1 MREGIQRRTNKEITI
16 LEPDILNFYVKSG
29 GSKLVTAKGLRVYK
43 DADVESDIRVGASVF
58 NEVSDY
64 IKKDYDSRY
73 IMIDTDSLEFG
84 YMAISYLHSAYL
96 NRDNLDENYAYYAE
110 YDEGNLIDEWQ
121 EYSDLIP
128 IINGSEA
135 NSILADEYNNYGVG
149 NYSNMNQLFGEC
161 TDSKPPFWL
170 DCCNEAVCL
179 LYFDSRMCLNED
191 LKNVLE
197 YFNHNKRVYIIL
209 VHDMKGMV
217 FGEDELFSNPF
228 TSNTKSLWDYAI
240 LDYSVEEISVIKQGK
255 DLSTYYKNIF
265 KCVLKRKG
273 LNVKRGFSYDTV
285 IQLLISMKNEDKCEM
300 IRKVINYAIRH
311 RDYCDKTPLTNQDFE
326 FLKVFAKRQFV
337 ALPDEKEEH
346 KSLRAMEEELVGMES
361 VKQQVKNIV
370 QVMKFNQMRQRMNI
384 NGGTFHNVHM
394 MLGAPG
400 TAKTTIA
407 KFMGKMMMEE
417 QLLPGERFICVNG
430 AELKGM
436 YVGHSAPKTKQIFEA
451 NDIIVID
458 EAYSLVD
465 SNGQNDSFAQEAI
478 AQMITEMEEHSV
490 DKLII
495 FAGYGGKKVDEK
507 DNRMRDFLNA
517 NPGIKSR
524 INSTIYFDSYTP
536 EQMADI
542 FYTIAKVQTY
552 TVPGE
557 ARKDIVKYFE
567 TRVLADNFGNGREA
581 RSLLEMSTLYT
592 AKRIMQKDKSKITKA
607 DLQTIVLEDI
617 KNAIKDAKNQLDVRD
632 CTYDTKKVGF

>member
-1 MREGIQRRTNKEITI
+1 MSKKISLLQ
-16 LEPDILNFYVKSG
+16 PDVRNFYINTG
-29 GSKLVTAKGLRVYK
+29 AGRPTTAKGLV
-43 DADVESDIRVGASVF
+43 VESDYQL
-58 NEVSDY
+58 ESDIKQGGTIFSNVKEY
-64 IKKDYDSRY
+64 IDKNIESRY
-73 IMIDTDSLEFG
+73 IMINTDCQEFAE
-84 YMAISYLHSAYL
+84 MAVAYLHADYL
-96 NRDNLDENYAYYAE
+96 AHDVLYA
-110 YDEGNLIDEWQ
+110 DDWN
-121 EYSDLIP
+121 
-128 IINGSEA
+128 
-135 NSILADEYNNYGVG
+135 DEYNYNDYLEYEDGRMIDSWEENSHLIPMIDGFEASSVLGNDYGGADSG
-149 NYSNMNQLFGEC
+149 NCERMVQLFENSV
-161 TDSKPPFWL
+161 DNRKPFWV
-170 DCCNEAVCL
+170 DCCREAVCL
-179 LYFDSRMCLNED
+179 LYYDPCFILGDK
-191 LKNVLE
+191 LKNVLD
-197 YFNHNKRVYIIL
+197 YFSHNKRVYIIRL
-209 VHDMKGMV
+209 HNSDESSSDDLFFDM
-217 FGEDELFSNPF
+217 
-228 TSNTKSLWDYAI
+228 NTTTEWDWVI
-240 LDYSVEEISVIKQGK
+240 LDYNIDQVFVEKSKL
-255 DLSTYYKNIF
+255 DLSKYYKNIF
-265 KCVLKRKG
+265 KSVIANQN
-273 LNVKRGFSYDTV
+273 LNVKKGFSYDN
-285 IQLLISMKNEDKCEM
+285 IIKLLLAMRNEQKCKLIDK
-300 IRKVINYAIRH
+300 IVKYAVKH
-311 RDYCDKTPLTNQDFE
+311 KTDGDSKPLMNQDFE
-326 FLKVFAKRQFV
+326 FLRGFAKSEAIASDDKTSIKV
-337 ALPDEKEEH
+337 LE
-346 KSLRAMEEELVGMES
+346 SELVGMES

-370 QVMKFNQMRQRMNI
+370 QVMKFNQFRQSMNI
-384 NGGTFHNVHM
+384 ERGTFHNVHM

-400 TAKTTIA
+400 TAKTTVA
-407 KFMGKMMMEE
+407 KLMGRMMMEE
-417 QLLPGERFICVNG
+417 QLLPGNRLICVNG

-436 YVGHSAPKTKQIFEA
+436 YVGHSAPKTKRIFEE

-524 INSTIYFDSYTP
+524 INSTIYFDSYTS

-552 TVPGE
+552 TVPEE

-617 KNAIKDAKNQLDVRD
+617 KKAIKDAENQIDVRD